1 MKNENTIWFR
11 LVSLTLLSYVIGQF
25 HLLESAAIVILL
37 LITLLKGEL
46 IIDYFMGLKKVRL
59 LYRLIPLVWLFFV
72 LSLILLAY
80 YL

>member
-1 MKNENTIWFR
+1 MKNENTIWLR

-25 HLLESAAIVILL
+25 HLLKSAAIVILL

>member
-1 MKNENTIWFR
+1 MKKENKIWLI
-11 LVSLTLLSYVIGQF
+11 LVSLTLLSYLIGQF
-25 HLLESAAIVILL
+25 HLLKSGAIVVLL
-37 LITLLKGEL
+37 LITLIKGEL

-59 LYRLIPLVWLFFV
+59 LYRLIPLVWLVFV

>member
-1 MKNENTIWFR
+1 MKNENTIWLR

-25 HLLESAAIVILL
+25 HLLESGAIVILL

>member
-1 MKNENTIWFR
+1 MRKENKIWLI
-11 LVSLTLLSYVIGQF
+11 LVSLTLLSYLIGQF
-25 HLLESAAIVILL
+25 HLLKSGSIVVLL
-37 LITLLKGEL
+37 LITLVKGEL

-59 LYRLIPLVWLFFV
+59 LYRLIPLVWLIFV

>member
-1 MKNENTIWFR
+1 MKNENTIWLR

-59 LYRLIPLVWLFFV
+59 LYRLIPLVWLVFV

>member
-1 MKNENTIWFR
+1 MKKENKIWLI
-11 LVSLTLLSYVIGQF
+11 LVSLTLLSYLIGQF
-25 HLLESAAIVILL
+25 HLLESGAIVILL
-37 LITLLKGEL
+37 LITLIKGEL

-59 LYRLIPLVWLFFV
+59 LYRMIPLVWLVFV

>member
-1 MKNENTIWFR
+1 MKNENTIWLR
-11 LVSLTLLSYVIGQF
+11 LISLTLLSYIIGQF
-25 HLLESAAIVILL
+25 HLLESGAIVILL
-37 LITLLKGEL
+37 LITLIKGEL